1 MRRDQRQ
8 LRWLSQEDNQS
19 ISKDLEIRVWL
30 RYQGIARCCWNRVRK
45 EEWLEMRI
53 LIVFLIL
60 CNMMRTKVKVG
71 AA

>member
-30 RYQGIARCCWNRVRK
+30 RYQGIARCCWNRVSK
-45 EEWLEMRI
+45 EESGDEHFDSL
-53 LIVFLIL
+53 
-60 CNMMRTKVKVG
+60 
-71 AA
+71 